1 MSSTAIVSNDAT
13 ALVTNDA
20 TGLGLLAVILGF
32 VFYTNSSQHPF
43 WVKFYR
49 FIPALLLC
57 YFLPSLLNSFNIL
70 DGDTSNLY
78 FVASRYLLPAC
89 LVLLILSVDLK
100 AILSLGPKA
109 IVMFLTGTVGIV
121 IGGPIALLIVST
133 LNPEILGVTGPDAV
147 WRGMTTLAG
156 SWIGGGANQAAMKEI
171 YEAGGNIFSIMV
183 TVDVIVA
190 NIWMAVLL
198 FMASKAKEIDAKTG
212 ADTRAIETLKKK
224 VEKYHAENARIASL
238 RDLMMIVAVG
248 FGITG
253 LAHVIADFLGPFFEA
268 NYPWT
273 RDYSLTS
280 KFFWLI
286 VTVTTIGLAMSFT
299 PVRHLEAAGAS
310 KVASAFLYILVATIG
325 LHMDVFKLFDPANL
339 WYFAIGIIWMIVH
352 AGFMLLV
359 AKLIRAPLFYMAVGS
374 QANVGGAA
382 SAPVVAAAFHP
393 ALAPVG
399 VLLAVLGYAVGTY
412 MAWVCGQI
420 LQIVA
425 Q

>member
-1 MSSTAIVSNDAT
+1 MVNT

-20 TGLGLLAVILGF
+20 TALGMLAVILGF
-32 VFYTNSSQHPF
+32 VFYTNHSRHPF
-43 WVKFYR
+43 WVKFYK
-49 FIPALLLC
+49 FIPALLMC
-57 YFLPSLLNSFNIL
+57 YFLPSLLNTFNII
-70 DGDTSNLY
+70 DGHASQLY
-78 FVASRYLLPAC
+78 YVASRYLLPAC

-121 IGGPIALLIVST
+121 IGGPIALLIISSI
-133 LNPEILGVTGPDAV
+133 NPEVLGVTGPEAV

-171 YEAGGNIFSIMV
+171 YSAGGDIFSIMI

-198 FMASKAKEIDAKTG
+198 LLASRAKQIDAKTG
-212 ADTRAIETLKKK
+212 ADTQAIEDLKIK
-224 VEKYHAENARIASL
+224 VEQYHAENARIPTL
-238 RDLMMIVAVG
+238 NDLMLIVAVG
-248 FGITG
+248 FGVTG
-253 LAHVIADFLGPFFEA
+253 LAHIIADFLGPFFEA

-280 KFFWLI
+280 KFFWLV
-286 VTVTTIGLAMSFT
+286 VTVTTIGLALSFS

-310 KVASAFLYILVATIG
+310 KVGSAFLYILVASIG
-325 LHMDVFKLFDPANL
+325 LHMDVSKLADTENL
-339 WYFAIGIIWMIVH
+339 WYFAIGLIWMLIH
-352 AGFMLLV
+352 ASLMLIV

-412 MAWVCGQI
+412 MAWICGQI
-420 LQIVA
+420 LQVIS
-425 Q
+425 